1 MDDES
6 LKVSQTYY
14 FCISY
19 SNESIKGVD
28 WMSTGDLFVQI
39 KTYKLDMPKLE
50 IHYPQVYGLKNI
62 YVQDRINNAILEAI
76 YEQLKEQGYYD
87 NENTEVTG
95 TWELKNNSKG
105 ILSLTLINYAFSGG
119 AHGLTKVKGL
129 TFDLETGKKYALPEL
144 FKKKSDYVEI
154 LSEKIKEQIKER
166 NIPVINE
173 FNRIKIDQDFY
184 VADLTLVIFFQIYE
198 ITPYVY
204 GIPYFPI
211 SIYEI
216 EDIIDEKGPLGKMLS
231 KI

>member
-1 MDDES
+1 M
-6 LKVSQTYY
+6 
-14 FCISY
+14 
-19 SNESIKGVD
+19 
-28 WMSTGDLFVQI
+28 MSGTDLFVSI

-50 IHYPQVYGLKNI
+50 IYYPQIYGLKNI
-62 YVQDRINNAILEAI
+62 YVQDKINNTILESI
-76 YEQLKEQGYYD
+76 YEQLREQGYYD
-87 NENTEVTG
+87 NEETEITG

-129 TFDLETGKKYALPEL
+129 TFDLGTGKKYELHEL
-144 FKKKSDYVEI
+144 FKSKSDYVMV
-154 LSEKIKEQIKER
+154 LSEKIKKQIKER
-166 NIPVINE
+166 DIPVLGE
-173 FNRIKIDQDFY
+173 FNKIRIDQDY
-184 VADLTLVIFFQIYE
+184 YIADLSLVIFFQLYE

-216 EDIIDEKGPLGKMLS
+216 EDIIDDNGPLGKMLT